1 MKKNKKVK
9 ILWEDARIFSPERK
23 NVKLSLMETTGF
35 LLETESDSYYLI
47 RNPVTI
53 NFETKIKH
61 PNKNP
66 FFYLIPNGGRPF
78 VKILVLKFKNFT
90 DCDYNFSILNF
101 YEKRQNWFARLQRQ
115 SRRAIIKNPKLFP
128 TDQPAFREHYDGFPF
143 PQKPRRN
150 YHGGSQTLPAL

>member
-53 NFETKIKH
+53 NFDTKIS
-61 PNKNP
+61 
-66 FFYLIPNGGRPF
+66 
-78 VKILVLKFKNFT
+78 NFQRVRR
-90 DCDYNFSILNF
+90 FSILTLMADVPSLKF
-101 YEKRQNWFARLQRQ
+101 WFL
-115 SRRAIIKNPKLFP
+115 SSKISPIVIIIFLSSIFMKNGKI
-128 TDQPAFREHYDGFPF
+128 GFPDSNAKAAA
-143 PQKPRRN
+143 P
-150 YHGGSQTLPAL
+150 L

>member
-61 PNKNP
+61 PNKNSS
-66 FFYLIPNGGRPF
+66 FYLIPRDM
-78 VKILVLKFKNFT
+78 VK
-90 DCDYNFSILNF
+90 S
-101 YEKRQNWFARLQRQ
+101 
-115 SRRAIIKNPKLFP
+115 IKNK
-128 TDQPAFREHYDGFPF
+128 
-143 PQKPRRN
+143 
-150 YHGGSQTLPAL
+150 